1 LKIVGVVGKIGS
13 GKDTVVKHIS
23 SECSMQ
29 ILSIGDIVR
38 EIARNEGLPET
49 RENLQ
54 KITEKYYAKFGK
66 TYFINETVRRIRVL
80 NVDKVAIT
88 GIRAPIDA
96 ETLREHFHE
105 NLILICVTA
114 TKKIRFERLLKRN
127 EPRDPK
133 TWREFLEQD
142 QEEEKIFQI
151 KETSKLAN
159 YQITNNETI
168 EKLFQKV
175 DRIIKSS
182 LC

>member
-1 LKIVGVVGKIGS
+1 MKLAGAIGRIGS
-13 GKDTVVKHIS
+13 GKDTVIQYIS
-23 SECSMQ
+23 KRLSIP
-29 ILSIGDIVR
+29 ILSIGDIAR
-38 EIARNEGLPET
+38 EIARNEGVPET

-54 KITEKYYAKFGK
+54 KITEEYYAKFGK

-96 ETLREHFHE
+96 ANLRKHFHE
-105 NLILICVTA
+105 DLILICVAA
-114 TKKIRFERLLKRN
+114 TRKIRFERLLRRN

-142 QEEEKIFQI
+142 REEEKIFQI

-175 DRIIKSS
+175 DRIVKSS
-182 LC
+182 HC